1 VTETKASEECTRSP
15 MVPSSRATPDDSL
28 AFAAVFERHHDFVWR
43 SLGWLGVAKHAID
56 DATQDVFI
64 VVHRRLP
71 DYDPATPMRSW
82 LYGIA
87 RRIADKYR
95 VRMARSGALRL
106 LPDAHAPAP
115 DEILERREAADL
127 IEGFLASLPAEQRE
141 VFVLAELE
149 GLRMPE
155 IAAAID
161 AKLNTVYSRLR
172 LARRAFERMSAR
184 HRARQIREAD
194 DGKR

>member
-1 VTETKASEECTRSP
+1 
-15 MVPSSRATPDDSL
+15 MMPSSPPAEDCRD
-28 AFAAVFERHHDFVWR
+28 FAAVFERHHDFVWR
-43 SLGWLGVAKHAID
+43 SLGYLGVAKHAVD

-64 VVHRRLP
+64 VVHRRLD

-95 VRMARSGALRL
+95 VRLARSSTLRL
-106 LPDAHAPAP
+106 LPDPRAPLP
-115 DEILERREAADL
+115 DEALERREAAEL
-127 IEGFLASLPAEQRE
+127 VEAFLADLPAEQRD
-141 VFVLAELE
+141 VFILGELE
-149 GLRMPE
+149 GLRAPE

-172 LARRAFERMSAR
+172 LARRAFDRVLAR
-184 HRARQIREAD
+184 LHARARREVD
-194 DGKR
+194 DGQR